1 MLKIEFE
8 AEHDRYLVGWTN
20 AGKFIFNRVSD
31 NPKAGRHL
39 STHQVFSN
47 NGLLLAI
54 YLRND
59 VDLAGDAVKV
69 YAGLKLLFTHKV
81 HGDYLLH
88 NDKSRINL
96 SLDLGGAKALYGWLK
111 GWTQELKYEL
121 PRAGAAPRQLSGFDA
136 GSQFILTLRATEYR
150 ETGNRMIDV
159 GLSDEDIFHLELYCL
174 ALGRL
179 HYPSFSDAAVSDAM
193 KPRAATRQASVN
205 TSRDSQSE
213 APHELQPSSE
223 GSYATEPASAP
234 ANARPLDIHNC
245 RTAIYAVG
253 MKRWPRRDLA
263 TIKRIQEQTVEIMD
277 RLVKAGNAGD
287 FTEWDRIYE
296 LQT

>member
-8 AEHDRYLVGWTN
+8 AEHDRYLVGWSN

-59 VDLAGDAVKV
+59 VDFDGHAVKV

-81 HGDYLLH
+81 QGDYLLH

-136 GSQFILTLRATEYR
+136 GNQFILMLRATEYR
-150 ETGNRMIDV
+150 DTGNRMIDV

-193 KPRAATRQASVN
+193 RPRAATSYRSANQVNDPKPDVPQAPPAGP
-205 TSRDSQSE
+205 Q
-213 APHELQPSSE
+213 APEIV
-223 GSYATEPASAP
+223 SAP
-234 ANARPLDIHNC
+234 SDARPLDIHSC

-253 MKRWPRRDLA
+253 MKRWPRRDIA
-263 TIKRIQEQTVEIMD
+263 TIKRIQEQTVEVMD
-277 RLVKAGNAGD
+277 RLVKSGNAGD
-287 FTEWDRIYE
+287 FAEWDRIYQ